1 MPRFNLYTHNSLECL
16 AQAYCDAWQDKPG
29 QFRILDDIFI
39 PESITVATRGMG
51 IWLEQYLVR
60 HRRVAANIKFPFVR
74 DTIDHIL
81 SAFFANEPNY
91 RPELFSEQVLT
102 WRLYDFLTHDSL
114 NDFPVLK
121 QYFNPAVNPD
131 QCIELRRF
139 QLSAKLAS
147 LLFDYQSFL
156 PDKLHLPQARALVP
170 QNLRWQ
176 LDLWDRLCVVDGQ
189 PLLSPA
195 EAVIRFLEM
204 PDAAIRA
211 AVKNFPTQ
219 LPPVTFFGISAMP
232 PMFLKILKKLSCA
245 VDVNFFYHNP
255 CDEYWADQRSKW
267 EASRQQVAEP
277 EDFDNL
283 FDNTLLGNFGIQGRE
298 FFKAVLD
305 LDIQDIPIEY
315 DRSWQSLSSEAE
327 TKQYQEDTPS
337 LLSEIQQ
344 RVISRSNPDEDEQ
357 LPLPDW
363 DDSLTIH
370 SCFNATRELET
381 LQDALLHLIDT
392 HHYAMNDIIVM
403 APDIA
408 EFAPAIQ
415 AVFDNGPLKGH
426 YAVTDRSI
434 KNANLIAASFL
445 SIFSLCQT
453 DFEVS
458 QISRLLDSTPLQH
471 RFGLTEDDTATIRQW
486 LLTSNIRWGK
496 DAKDR
501 LAKCGF
507 AFDEF
512 SWRHGLDR
520 LLLNLAIDPSA
531 NTSTDDATAT
541 NFNGLVPIP
550 FASSEEHL
558 HGLESLLKFFESL
571 SHYADEFTTI
581 RPQGRTAAEWQ
592 ELLIAMR
599 SDFFLPDKDSA
610 ADYAAL
616 GQAFQNF
623 KDSMEAAGCQELPIP
638 YPVVRALLAAT
649 LERPAPGEAFL
660 NGKITFC
667 SLLPMRGIPCKVI
680 AMLGMDEA
688 KFPRNDE
695 KLGFNLMRNANLISG
710 YSHSRSM
717 EDRYTFLEA
726 ILAARDYLMIFYRGK
741 DDKSLDKLLPAAPVA
756 ELLDYAAR
764 LRNLSPDGN
773 SKTNAIVMEHRLNA
787 FDAKNFRQQTSSP
800 STGWL
805 RSAFSYDATNAD
817 IVMQPQS
824 VAQLSPL
831 TDLGK
836 GLFQLPLPSPLPFQ
850 PVGGELHIRLDDLIR
865 FYRNPIQR
873 FFIARLGFPRFMWDT
888 PDFTDYEPFM
898 QDYIEQAVQKRQ
910 LSRLQAGL
918 ASPTELFPSSDSTSD
933 VATPFQPLFDN
944 WKATSRLPVQPLAR
958 NAFLNEQI
966 AAWIDDETIRNA
978 LNSMQETDFE
988 VVLDN
993 VPMDLPET
1001 LQSKLLS
1008 AVGYPVQTKLLPME
1022 KVRITGRF
1030 PVTPEGGIVSPV
1042 LSTENAKHLIEPYIR
1057 YLLVHSKINH
1067 PAPMTVCFKEKN
1079 RSLESDEI
1087 ENPQDKLAKLVTLY
1101 MVGHLIPLPLFQDY
1115 SPQPKKLTYCSPD
1128 RCFQLIFKDF
1138 ESLQN
1143 DQTWL
1148 ATCEEF
1154 AKYAFSP
1161 LGNLN

>member
-60 HRRVAANIKFPFVR
+60 HGRVAANIKFPFVR

-91 RPELFSEQVLT
+91 RPELFTEQVLT

-114 NDFPVLK
+114 DDYPVLK

-131 QCIELRRF
+131 QCIELRRY

-170 QNLRWQ
+170 NNLRWQ
-176 LDLWDRLCVVDGQ
+176 LDLWDRLCVIDGQ

-211 AVKNFPTQ
+211 AVKNFSQP

-267 EASRQQVAEP
+267 EASHQQVAEP

-305 LDIQDIPIEY
+305 LDIQDISIEY
-315 DRSWQSLSSEAE
+315 DRTWNSAPPSFALRTEAE
-327 TKQYQEDTPS
+327 PS

-344 RVISRSNPDEDEQ
+344 RVIGRSNPDEDER

-512 SWRHGLDR
+512 SWRHGLDS
-520 LLLNLAIDPSA
+520 LLLNLAIDPAA
-531 NTSTDDATAT
+531 NISTDDDKTS

-558 HGLESLLKFFESL
+558 HGLESLVKFFEFL

-616 GQAFQNF
+616 GQAFQAF
-623 KDSMEAAGCQELPIP
+623 KDSVEAAGCQELPIP
-638 YPVVRALLAAT
+638 YPVVRALLTAT

-773 SKTNAIVMEHRLNA
+773 SKKNAIVMEHRLNA
-787 FDAKNFRQQTSSP
+787 FDAKNFRQQSISS

-805 RSAFSYDATNAD
+805 RSAFSYDETNAD
-817 IVMQPQS
+817 IVMQPQAI
-824 VAQLSPL
+824 AQPSPL

-850 PVGGELHIRLDDLIR
+850 TVGGELHIRLEDLIR
-865 FYRNPIQR
+865 FYKNPLQR
-873 FFIARLGFPRFMWDT
+873 FLIARLGFPRFLWDRA
-888 PDFTDYEPFM
+888 DFTDYEPFM

-918 ASPTELFPSSDSTSD
+918 ASPTELFPPSDSTSD
-933 VATPFQPLFDN
+933 VATAFQPLFDN

-966 AAWIDDETIRNA
+966 AAWIDAETIRNA

-988 VVLDN
+988 IVLDN
-993 VPMDLPET
+993 VPIDLSEI
-1001 LQSKLLS
+1001 LQAFLSS
-1008 AVGYPVQTKLLPME
+1008 AVGYSVQTNLPPLE

-1042 LSTENAKHLIEPYIR
+1042 LSSEKAKHLIEPYIR
-1057 YLLVHSKINH
+1057 YLLVCSTFDH
-1067 PAPMTVCFKEKN
+1067 PDPMTVCFKEKTK
-1079 RSLESDEI
+1079 SLESDEI
-1087 ENPQDKLAKLVTLY
+1087 ENPQYELSKLVTLY
-1101 MVGHLIPLPLFQDY
+1101 LVGHLIPLPLFQDY

-1143 DQTWL
+1143 DQAWL
-1148 ATCEEF
+1148 AACEEF

-1161 LGNLN
+1161 LENLN

>member
-16 AQAYCDAWQDKPG
+16 AQAYCDAWRRTPA
-29 QFRILDDIFI
+29 QFRATNDVFI

-60 HRRVAANIKFPFVR
+60 HQRVAANIKFPFVR

-81 SAFFANEPNY
+81 SFFFADNPDY

-114 NDFPVLK
+114 DEFPVLK
-121 QYFNPAVNPD
+121 QYFNPSINPE
-131 QCIELRRF
+131 QCTELRRY

-170 QNLRWQ
+170 SELQWQ
-176 LDLWDRLCVVDGQ
+176 LKLWDRLCVMDGQ
-189 PLLSPA
+189 PLISQA
-195 EAVIRFLEM
+195 EAIIRFLSM
-204 PDAAIRA
+204 SDAELRT
-211 AVKNFPTQ
+211 AVKNFSTPF
-219 LPPVTFFGISAMP
+219 PPVTFFGISAMP

-255 CDEYWADQRSKW
+255 CDEYWADQRSRW
-267 EASRQQVAEP
+267 EASHQQVSEP

-283 FDNTLLGNFGIQGRE
+283 FDNTLLGNFGVQGRE

-305 LDIQDIPIEY
+305 LDIQDMPIDYE
-315 DRSWQSLSSEAE
+315 RSWNSAPPAFSLNTE
-327 TKQYQEDTPS
+327 TMHP
-337 LLSEIQQ
+337 LLTEIQQ
-344 RVISRSNPDEDEQ
+344 RVISRSNPDEDER

-458 QISRLLDSTPLQH
+458 QISRLLDSMPLQH
-471 RFGLTEDDTATIRQW
+471 RFDLTEDDTAIIRQW
-486 LLTSNIRWGK
+486 LLSSNIRWGR
-496 DAKDR
+496 DAQDR
-501 LAKCGF
+501 LAKCGY

-512 SWRHGLDR
+512 SWRQGLDR
-520 LLLNLAIDPSA
+520 LLLNLALDPSTTTSSKDN
-531 NTSTDDATAT
+531 NT
-541 NFNGLVPIP
+541 NWQGLVPVS
-550 FASSEEHL
+550 FAASEEHL
-558 HGLESLLKFFESL
+558 HGLESLLKFFEAL
-571 SHYADEFTTI
+571 SRYANETTI
-581 RPQGRTAAEWQ
+581 VRPNGRTAAEWQ
-592 ELLIAMR
+592 ELLLAMR
-599 SDFFLPDKDSA
+599 ADFFLPDKESA

-616 GQAFQNF
+616 GQAFQSFNE
-623 KDSMEAAGCQELPIP
+623 SVEQAGCQELLIP
-638 YPVVRALLAAT
+638 YPVVRALLSAT

-680 AMLGMDEA
+680 ALLGMDEA

-695 KLGFNLMRNANLISG
+695 KLGFNLMRNTNLISG

-726 ILAARDYLMIFYRGK
+726 ILAARDYLMIFYHGQ
-741 DDKSLDKLLPAAPVA
+741 DDKSLDNLLPAAPIA
-756 ELLDYAAR
+756 ELLDYASR
-764 LRNLSPDGN
+764 LRDLSLDGD
-773 SKTNAIVMEHRLNA
+773 SKKNAIVIEHRLNA
-787 FDAKNFRQQTSSP
+787 FDAKNFRHQGTQSSA
-800 STGWL
+800 GWL
-805 RSAFSYDATNAD
+805 RSAFSYDTTNAD
-817 IVMQPQS
+817 IVMQPQ
-824 VAQLSPL
+824 VTAQPSPL
-831 TDLGK
+831 TNLGK

-850 PVGGELHIRLDDLIR
+850 TIGGELHVRLDDLIR
-865 FYRNPIQR
+865 FYKNPLQR
-873 FFIARLGFPRFMWDT
+873 FLIARLGFSRFLWDA
-888 PDFTDYEPFM
+888 PDFSDYEPFA
-898 QDYIEQAVQKRQ
+898 QDYIEQAMQKRQ
-910 LSRLQAGL
+910 LSRLQAGM
-918 ASPTELFPSSDSTSD
+918 ASPKEIFPQNNSPSE
-933 VATPFQPLFDN
+933 VADAFQLLFDD

-958 NAFLNEQI
+958 NAFLEEQI
-966 AAWIDDETIRNA
+966 AAWIDDPNIRKS
-978 LNSMQETDFE
+978 LNSMQDMDYETILE
-988 VVLDN
+988 N
-993 VPMDLPET
+993 ISADLPEK
-1001 LQSKLLS
+1001 LQAVLEV
-1008 AVGYPVQTKLLPME
+1008 AVGYPVKTALSPVE
-1022 KVRITGRF
+1022 KVHITGRF
-1030 PVTPEGGIVSPV
+1030 PVTPEGGIVYPV
-1042 LSTENAKHLIEPYIR
+1042 LSSENAKHLIEPYIR
-1057 YLLVHSKINH
+1057 YLLVHSKIEH
-1067 PAPMTVCFKEKN
+1067 PAPMTVCFKDKN
-1079 RSLESDEI
+1079 KCLESGAI
-1087 ENPQDKLAKLVTLY
+1087 ENPRDELSKLVTLY
-1101 MVGHLIPLPLFQDY
+1101 LVGHLIPLPMFQDY
-1115 SPQPKKLTYCSPD
+1115 SPQPNKLTYCSPD
-1128 RCFQLIFKDF
+1128 RCFQFIFKDF

-1143 DQTWL
+1143 DDSWRT
-1148 ATCEEF
+1148 ACEAF
-1154 AKYAFSP
+1154 ADYAFSP
-1161 LGNLN
+1161 LDNLN

>member
-29 QFRILDDIFI
+29 QFRITNDIFI

-60 HRRVAANIKFPFVR
+60 HGRVAANIQFPFVR
-74 DTIDHIL
+74 DTIDRIL
-81 SAFFANEPNY
+81 SAFFVNEPNY
-91 RPELFSEQVLT
+91 HPELFSEQVLT
-102 WRLYDFLTHDSL
+102 WRLYDFLTHDNL
-114 NDFPVLK
+114 DDFPVLK
-121 QYFNPAVNPD
+121 QYFNPSVNPE
-131 QCIELRRF
+131 QCTELRRY

-156 PDKLHLPQARALVP
+156 PDKLYISEEKKHVP

-176 LDLWDRLCVVDGQ
+176 LDLWDRLCVFDGQ
-189 PLLSPA
+189 RLLSPA

-204 PDAAIRA
+204 PDAAIRT
-211 AVKNFPTQ
+211 AVKNFSQPF
-219 LPPVTFFGISAMP
+219 PPITFFGISAMP

-267 EASRQQVAEP
+267 EASHQQASEP
-277 EDFDNL
+277 EDFDSL
-283 FDNTLLGNFGIQGRE
+283 FDNTLLGNFGMQGRE

-305 LDIQDIPIEY
+305 LDTQDIPIEY
-315 DRSWQSLSSEAE
+315 DRSWNSAPPSLSPRTE
-327 TKQYQEDTPS
+327 TVPP
-337 LLSEIQQ
+337 LLTEIQQ

-370 SCFNATRELET
+370 SCFNATRELEA

-392 HHYAMNDIIVM
+392 KHYAMNDIIVM

-471 RFGLTEDDTATIRQW
+471 RFGLTEDDTALIRQW
-486 LLTSNIRWGK
+486 LLSSNIRWGK

-501 LAKCGF
+501 LAKCGY

-512 SWRHGLDR
+512 SWRQGLDR
-520 LLLNLAIDPSA
+520 LLLNLALDPSTTTSSGDSNA
-531 NTSTDDATAT
+531 NWQ
-541 NFNGLVPIP
+541 GLVPVP
-550 FASSEEHL
+550 FAASEEHL
-558 HGLESLLKFFESL
+558 HVLESLLKFIESL
-571 SHYADEFTTI
+571 FYYSNEATAV
-581 RPQGRTAAEWQ
+581 RPNGRTAAEWQ
-592 ELLIAMR
+592 ELLLAMR
-599 SDFFLPDKDSA
+599 SDFFLPDKNSA

-623 KDSMEAAGCQELPIP
+623 KESVEAAGCQELPIP
-638 YPVVRALLAAT
+638 YPVVRALLSAT

-680 AMLGMDEA
+680 ALLGMDEA
-688 KFPRNDE
+688 KFPRQDE

-726 ILAARDYLMIFYRGK
+726 ILAARDYLMVFYHGR
-741 DDKSLDKLLPAAPVA
+741 DDKSLDNLLPAAPVA

-764 LRNLSPDGN
+764 LRKLSTDGD
-773 SKTNAIVMEHRLNA
+773 SKKNAIVIEHRLNA
-787 FDAKNFRQQTSSP
+787 FDAKNFRPQGIQS

-805 RSAFSYDATNAD
+805 RSAFSYDSTNAA
-817 IVMQPQS
+817 IVMQPQAA
-824 VAQLSPL
+824 VQPSPL

-850 PVGGELHIRLDDLIR
+850 TIGGELHIRLDDLIY
-865 FYRNPIQR
+865 FYKNPLQR
-873 FFIARLGFPRFMWDT
+873 FLIARLGFSRFPWET
-888 PDFTDYEPFM
+888 SDFSDYEPFAL
-898 QDYIEQAVQKRQ
+898 DNIEKALQRRT
-910 LSRLQAGL
+910 LSKMQAGL
-918 ASPTELFPSSDSTSD
+918 SSPQDIFPQTDSNSD
-933 VATPFQPLFDN
+933 VADAFQPLFED
-944 WKATSRLPVQPLAR
+944 WKATSRLPIQPLAR
-958 NAFLNEQI
+958 NTFIEDQI
-966 AAWIDDETIRNA
+966 AAWIDDAEIRKS
-978 LNSMQETDFE
+978 LNSMQDMEFETILE
-988 VVLDN
+988 N
-993 VPMDLPET
+993 VPSDLPET
-1001 LQSKLLS
+1001 LKSALEN
-1008 AVGYPVQTKLLPME
+1008 AVGYPVQTNLPPVE
-1022 KVRITGRF
+1022 NIHVTGRF

-1042 LSTENAKHLIEPYIR
+1042 LSSENAKHYIEPYIH
-1057 YLLVHSKINH
+1057 YLLVHSKIEH
-1067 PAPMTVCFKEKN
+1067 PATMTVCFKDKN
-1079 RSLESDEI
+1079 KRLESDAI
-1087 ENPQDKLAKLVTLY
+1087 DNPRDELSKLVTLY
-1101 MVGHLIPLPLFQDY
+1101 LVGHLIPLPMFQDY
-1115 SPQPKKLTYCSPD
+1115 SPDPNKLTDCSPD
-1128 RCFQLIFKDF
+1128 RCFQFIFKDF
-1138 ESLQN
+1138 ESIQN
-1143 DQTWL
+1143 NDPWRT
-1148 ATCEEF
+1148 ACEAF
-1154 AKYAFSP
+1154 ADYAFSP
-1161 LGNLN
+1161 LENLK

>member
-16 AQAYCDAWQDKPG
+16 AQAYCDAWRRTPT
-29 QFRILDDIFI
+29 QFRATNDVFI
-39 PESITVATRGMG
+39 PESITVATRGMN

-60 HRRVAANIKFPFVR
+60 HGRVAANIKFPFVR

-81 SAFFANEPNY
+81 SFFFADNPDY

-102 WRLYDFLTHDSL
+102 WRLYDFLMHDSL
-114 NDFPVLK
+114 DEFPILK
-121 QYFNPAVNPD
+121 QYFNPSINPE
-131 QCIELRRF
+131 QCTELRRY

-156 PDKLHLPQARALVP
+156 PDKLYLPKAREHVP
-170 QNLRWQ
+170 SELQWQ
-176 LDLWDRLCVVDGQ
+176 LKLWDRLCVMDGQ
-189 PLLSPA
+189 PLLSQA
-195 EAVIRFLEM
+195 EAIIRFLSM
-204 PDAAIRA
+204 TDAEIRTIVQNA
-211 AVKNFPTQ
+211 ATPF
-219 LPPVTFFGISAMP
+219 PPVTFFGISAMP
-232 PMFLKILKKLSCA
+232 PFFLKILKKLSCA

-267 EASRQQVAEP
+267 EISRQKVTEP
-277 EDFDNL
+277 NEFDSL
-283 FDNTLLGNFGIQGRE
+283 FDNTLLGNFGVQGRE

-305 LDIQDIPIEY
+305 LDIQEQDMPIEY
-315 DRSWQSLSSEAE
+315 ERSWNSAPSSFSLNTE
-327 TKQYQEDTPS
+327 TMPP
-337 LLSEIQQ
+337 LLAEIQQ
-344 RVISRSNPDEDEQ
+344 RIISRSNPDVDER

-458 QISRLLDSTPLQH
+458 QISRLLDSLPLRN
-471 RFGLTEDDTATIRQW
+471 RFDLSEDDTAVIRKW
-486 LLTSNIRWGK
+486 LRASNIRWGR
-496 DAKDR
+496 DAQDR
-501 LAKCGF
+501 KAKCGY

-512 SWRHGLDR
+512 SWRQGLDR
-520 LLLNLAIDPSA
+520 LLLNLALDPSVTTSSGDSNA
-531 NTSTDDATAT
+531 NWQ
-541 NFNGLVPIP
+541 GLFPVP
-550 FASSEEHL
+550 FAASEDHL
-558 HGLESLLKFFESL
+558 HVLESLQKMFEAL
-571 SHYADEFTTI
+571 SHYTTEATSI

-592 ELLIAMR
+592 ELLLSMR

-616 GQAFQNF
+616 GQAFQSF
-623 KDSMEAAGCQELPIP
+623 KESVETAGCKELLIP
-638 YPVVRALLAAT
+638 YPVVRALLTAT

-680 AMLGMDEA
+680 ALLGMDEA

-726 ILAARDYLMIFYRGK
+726 ILAVRDYLMIFYHGR
-741 DDKSLDKLLPAAPVA
+741 DDKSLDNLLPAAPVA

-787 FDAKNFRQQTSSP
+787 FDAKNFRQQDTSP

-824 VAQLSPL
+824 VAQPSPL

-850 PVGGELHIRLDDLIR
+850 PVAGELHIRLDDLIR

-933 VATPFQPLFDN
+933 VATAFQPLFNN

-988 VVLDN
+988 TVLDN

-1042 LSTENAKHLIEPYIR
+1042 LSSENAKHLIEPYIR
-1057 YLLVHSKINH
+1057 YLLVHSKIDH

-1143 DQTWL
+1143 DQAWL
-1148 ATCEEF
+1148 MACEEF

>member
-29 QFRILDDIFI
+29 QFRILNDIFI

-60 HRRVAANIKFPFVR
+60 HNRVAANIKFPFVR
-74 DTIDHIL
+74 DTIDRIL
-81 SAFFANEPNY
+81 SVFFTNEPNY

-114 NDFPVLK
+114 DDFPVLK
-121 QYFNPAVNPD
+121 QYFNPAINQD
-131 QCIELRRF
+131 QCIELRRY

-176 LDLWDRLCVVDGQ
+176 LDLWDRLCIVDGQ

-204 PDAAIRA
+204 PDTAIRSA
-211 AVKNFPTQ
+211 IKNFPTP

-267 EASRQQVAEP
+267 EASHQQVAEP

-315 DRSWQSLSSEAE
+315 DRTWQSLSFEAE
-327 TKQYQEDTPS
+327 TKRHQEDTPS
-337 LLSEIQQ
+337 LLTEIQQ
-344 RVISRSNPDEDEQ
+344 RVISRSNPDEDER

-471 RFGLTEDDTATIRQW
+471 RFNLTEDDTATIRQW

-507 AFDEF
+507 AFDEY
-512 SWRHGLDR
+512 SWRQGLDR
-520 LLLNLAIDPSA
+520 LLLNLALDPSA
-531 NTSTDDATAT
+531 NISTDDDTAI

-558 HGLESLLKFFESL
+558 HVLESLLKFFESL

-592 ELLIAMR
+592 ELLLAMR

-610 ADYAAL
+610 VDYAAL
-616 GQAFQNF
+616 GQAFQAF
-623 KDSMEAAGCQELPIP
+623 RESVEKAGCQELPIS

-680 AMLGMDEA
+680 ALLGMDEA

-726 ILAARDYLMIFYRGK
+726 ILAAQDYLMIFYRGK

-764 LRNLSPDGN
+764 LRNLSVSGN
-773 SKTNAIVMEHRLNA
+773 SKKNAIVIEHRLNA

-805 RSAFSYDATNAD
+805 RSAFSYDVTNAD
-817 IVMQPQS
+817 IVMQPQA
-824 VAQLSPL
+824 VAPPSPL

-850 PVGGELHIRLDDLIR
+850 TVGGELHIHLDDLIR
-865 FYRNPIQR
+865 FYKNPIQR
-873 FFIARLGFPRFMWDT
+873 FLIARLGLPRFLWET
-888 PDFTDYEPFM
+888 SDFTDYEPFM
-898 QDYIEQAVQKRQ
+898 QDYIEQAAQKRQ

-918 ASPTELFPSSDSTSD
+918 ASPTDMFPPADSNSD
-933 VATPFQPLFDN
+933 VATAFLSLFNN

-966 AAWIDDETIRNA
+966 AAWIDDAKIRKA
-978 LNSMQETDFE
+978 LNSMHEKDFE
-988 VVLDN
+988 TILEN
-993 VPMDLPET
+993 VPADLPEN
-1001 LQSKLLS
+1001 LQIALEN
-1008 AVGYPVQTKLLPME
+1008 AVGYPVQTALPPLE

-1030 PVTPEGGIVSPV
+1030 PVTPEGGIISPI
-1042 LSTENAKHLIEPYIR
+1042 LSSENAKHLIEPYIR
-1057 YLLVHSKINH
+1057 YLLVCSIFDH
-1067 PAPMTVCFKEKN
+1067 PDLMTVCFKDKN
-1079 RSLESDEI
+1079 RTLESDAI
-1087 ENPQDKLAKLVTLY
+1087 EGPRDELSKLVTLY
-1101 MVGHLIPLPLFQDY
+1101 LVGHLIPLPLFQDY

-1128 RCFQLIFKDF
+1128 RCFQLIFRDF

-1143 DQTWL
+1143 DKAWL
-1148 ATCEEF
+1148 TACEEF
-1154 AKYAFSP
+1154 AKYAFLP
-1161 LGNLN
+1161 FENLN